1 MFDGLDARRRLIV
14 YLLINIVVS
23 ALTTLLVLV
32 IWSRFNLA
40 GAPEFLNPT
49 PGQSGSDQIQIT
61 TVIAA
66 GDLENES
73 VLLEHVGDRDV
84 SLAGWVLRDEDGNEY
99 HFPALV
105 LHLGAQ
111 VSVFTG
117 QGDDSASEL
126 FWDRQVAVWASG
138 EQVSLIDP
146 SNQTQSSYTV
156 P

>member
-1 MFDGLDARRRLIV
+1 MLDGLDARRRLIV

-23 ALTTLLVLV
+23 AITTLLVLAV
-32 IWSRFNLA
+32 WSSLNLA
-40 GAPEFLNPT
+40 GVPEFLNAT

-66 GDLENES
+66 GDLENEN

-105 LHLGAQ
+105 LHPGAK

-117 QGDDSASEL
+117 QGDDNASEL
-126 FWDRQVAVWASG
+126 YWDRQVAVWASG
-138 EQVSLIDP
+138 EEVSLLDP
-146 SNQTQSSYTV
+146 SNETQASYTV